1 MTAIAWMRR
10 LVLVPVLAYLAV
22 IVLLLAFE
30 RRLVFFPQIPSRLTG
45 DWSPPDLA
53 HEDVWLTAGD
63 GVRLHGWWIPAQA
76 KSLASEGGPSP
87 AGARGGAGDL
97 PTFLCF
103 HGNAA
108 NIAWRADFYRF
119 LRGLPASV
127 FALEYRGYGR
137 SEGAASEQGIYR
149 DADAAYSYL
158 VRERGI
164 PPRRI
169 IALGQSLGTAVAA
182 ELAARREL
190 GGVVLEA
197 PFPSARALARRIYW
211 FVPGLGWLIRSRFE
225 TSQNLERA
233 SHNFPAPL
241 LVIHCTRDPVIPFAF
256 GKEVY
261 DRAPEPKSFLA
272 VSGECHEEATLVDP
286 EGVKHALLVFAEQ
299 VRAGQPPPRP

>member
-1 MTAIAWMRR
+1 VTTAVARMRR
-10 LVLVPVLAYLAV
+10 LVLIFVLVYLGLSL
-22 IVLLLAFE
+22 LLLAFE
-30 RRLVFFPQIPSRLTG
+30 KRLVFFPQIPGRLTG
-45 DWSPPDLA
+45 DWSPPGLA
-53 HEDVWLTAGD
+53 HEDVWLTASD
-63 GVRLHGWWIPAQA
+63 GVRLHAWWIP
-76 KSLASEGGPSP
+76 
-87 AGARGGAGDL
+87 GGAGDP

-108 NIAWRADFYRF
+108 NIAWRADFYRY
-119 LRGLPASV
+119 LRGLPANV
-127 FALEYRGYGR
+127 LALEYRGYGR

-164 PPRRI
+164 PPRGI

-182 ELAARREL
+182 ELAERREL

-211 FVPGLGWLIRSRFE
+211 FLPGLGWLIRSRFE

-233 SHNFPAPL
+233 SRSFAAPL
-241 LVIHCTRDPVIPFAF
+241 LVVHCTGDPVIPYAF

-261 DRAPEPKSFLA
+261 ERAPEPKWFFS
-272 VSGECHEEATLVDP
+272 VSGQCHEEATLVDP
-286 EGVKHALLVFAEQ
+286 QGVRRELLRFVER
-299 VRAGQPPPRP
+299 VRAGH

>member
-1 MTAIAWMRR
+1 MKTAVAWMRR
-10 LVLVPVLAYLAV
+10 LVLIFVLVYLGV

-30 RRLVFFPQIPSRLTG
+30 KRLVFFPQIPGRLTG

-53 HEDVWLTAGD
+53 HEDVWLTAAD
-63 GVRLHGWWIPAQA
+63 GVRLHAWWIPANA
-76 KSLASEGGPSP
+76 KSVASEGSPPSMGGL
-87 AGARGGAGDL
+87 AGAGDL

-119 LRGLPASV
+119 VSGLPANV
-127 FALEYRGYGR
+127 LALEYRGYGR
-137 SEGAASEQGIYR
+137 SEGAPSEQGIYR

-182 ELAARREL
+182 ELAAQREL

-211 FVPGLGWLIRSRFE
+211 FIPGLGWLIRSRFE
-225 TSQNLERA
+225 TSRNLDRA
-233 SHNFPAPL
+233 GRSFAAPL
-241 LVIHCTRDPVIPFAF
+241 LVIHCTGDPVIPYAF
-256 GKEVY
+256 GREVY
-261 DRAPEPKSFLA
+261 ESAPEPKSLLS
-272 VSGECHEEATLVDP
+272 VSGQCHEEATLVDP
-286 EGVKHALLVFAEQ
+286 QGVRRELLRFLER
-299 VRAGQPPPRP
+299 VRVGG

>member
-1 MTAIAWMRR
+1 VKTAVAWMRR
-10 LVLVPVLAYLAV
+10 LVLIFVLVYLGV

-30 RRLVFFPQIPSRLTG
+30 KRLVFFPQVPGRLTG

-53 HEDVWLTAGD
+53 HEDVWLTASD
-63 GVRLHGWWIPAQA
+63 GVRLHAWWIPANA
-76 KSLASEGGPSP
+76 KSFASEGSP
-87 AGARGGAGDL
+87 RSANASTGGDL

-119 LRGLPASV
+119 VRGLPANV
-127 FALEYRGYGR
+127 LALEYRGYGR
-137 SEGAASEQGIYR
+137 SEGAPSEQGIYR
-149 DADAAYSYL
+149 DGDAAYSYL

-182 ELAARREL
+182 ELAAQREVA
-190 GGVVLEA
+190 GVVLEA

-211 FVPGLGWLIRSRFE
+211 FLPGLGWLIRSRFD

-233 SHNFPAPL
+233 GRSFAAPL
-241 LVIHCTRDPVIPFAF
+241 LVVHCTGDPVIPYAF

-261 DRAPEPKSFLA
+261 ERAPEPKSFLS
-272 VSGECHEEATLVDP
+272 VSGQCHEEATLVDP
-286 EGVKHALLVFAEQ
+286 QGVRRELLRFVEQ
-299 VRAGQPPPRP
+299 VRAGG